1 MRNTLRALTFFT
13 SLHLIIF
20 ERPVNFKFSTV
31 RYGQSNPAT

>member
-1 MRNTLRALTFFT
+1 
-13 SLHLIIF
+13 LHLIIF